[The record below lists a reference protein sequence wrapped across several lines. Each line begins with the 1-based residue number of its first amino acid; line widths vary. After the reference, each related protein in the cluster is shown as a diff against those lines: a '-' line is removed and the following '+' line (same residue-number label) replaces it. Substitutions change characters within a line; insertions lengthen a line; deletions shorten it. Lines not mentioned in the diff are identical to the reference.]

1 MGTARTATRAAG
13 KLPRLAAPL
22 RRSPLQA
29 LTDQALSSLTNFGTS
44 LVAARLAGPERF
56 GTIAIALSVAYTTMM
71 VGRALVGEPLL
82 ATLANTT
89 EANRR
94 DAERGA
100 LMTAFLIGTLV
111 AIPVGVAS
119 ALPWIALRDCW
130 LVAFWLPSLL
140 VQDSSRYAGFS
151 RLRPAIS
158 LGCDAAWAVIQ
169 FGLVAILFATGTAS
183 GPGIVVAWGAGAT
196 AGAVVGI
203 RVFGIS
209 AAGSTLRW
217 LRRTRRYSLWLVPQ
231 LTLGQFTSQVTA
243 FLIAGLFGTAA
254 LGGMRAMLT
263 LSMPVFVLLTAAQ
276 ALAVPTLTRLLETA
290 GQAQFIIRVHR
301 WAIGITSAG
310 VVIALTAVILAN
322 PLTRLLF
329 GDRYLSYSSF
339 ILPFAVGAVL
349 HASALLP
356 ASGLRALQDSRSM
369 FVVQVI
375 VSVTTIGAVLIAALL
390 FTPYISVW
398 AMTSQGL
405 CSAILSWVAFKRS
418 CRRSVSAS
426 ASMSRRRGLHR
437 IPRDGLAGQTGG

>member
-1 MGTARTATRAAG
+1 MGTARTATPAG
-13 KLPRLAAPL
+13 GRLSRLAAPL

-29 LTDQALSSLTNFGTS
+29 LADQALSSLTNFGTS

-56 GTIAIALSVAYTTMM
+56 GTIAIALSIAYTTMM
-71 VGRALVGEPLL
+71 FGRALVGEPLL

-89 EANRR
+89 EDKRR

-111 AIPVGVAS
+111 AVPVYAAS

-140 VQDSSRYAGFS
+140 VQDASRYAGFS

-158 LGCDAAWAVIQ
+158 LTCDAAWAVIQ
-169 FGLVAILFATGTAS
+169 FALMAILFATGTAS

-209 AAGSTLRW
+209 AAGSAVRW

-243 FLIAGLFGTAA
+243 FLIAGIFGTAA

-276 ALAVPTLTRLLETA
+276 ALAVPTLTRLLEAA
-290 GQAQFIIRVHR
+290 GQAQFIIRVRR
-301 WAIGITSAG
+301 WAIVITSAG
-310 VVIALTAVILAN
+310 VVIALAAVILAN

-329 GDRYLSYSSF
+329 GDRYLSYSTF
-339 ILPFAVGAVL
+339 ILPFAVGAVF

-375 VSVTTIGAVLIAALL
+375 VSVTTVGAVLIAALL
-390 FTPYISVW
+390 STPYISVW

-405 CSAILSWVAFKRS
+405 CSAALSWVAFKRS

-426 ASMSRRRGLHR
+426 ASTSRRRGLPR
-437 IPRDGLAGQTGG
+437 MPRDGLAGQTGG